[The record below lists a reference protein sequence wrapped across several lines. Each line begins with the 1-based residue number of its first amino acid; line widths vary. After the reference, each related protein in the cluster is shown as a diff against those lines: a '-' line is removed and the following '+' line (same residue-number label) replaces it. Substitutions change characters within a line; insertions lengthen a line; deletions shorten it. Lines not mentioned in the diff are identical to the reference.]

1 MSKQSAHRLDRRT
14 LFKSAAALAGGTLT
28 ATVETGCSSEK
39 RTEAAGAAIIVASD
53 RNAVVETTAGK
64 VRGFTR
70 NGIHTFK
77 GIPYAGT
84 TAGAARSMP
93 PSKPAPW
100 TGLRSALHYGP
111 VCPQAARTG
120 WANDESAFF
129 FNWDDGQPGEDC
141 LRINIWTP
149 GVNDRAKRP
158 VLLWLHGGGYTSG
171 SGQEHPGYHGENL
184 SKRGDV
190 VVASINHR
198 LNVFGHLDLSEY
210 GAQYAGSANAGILD
224 IIAALEWVR
233 DNIGNFGGDPA
244 NVLIFGQSG
253 GGGKVSTLMAMPAA
267 KGLFHKAIVMSG
279 STLRQADPEDSR
291 KLGAAVLAE
300 LKLSKG
306 QVQKLQDVPAATLI
320 EASSVALRKLSPPT
334 PGGMGFG
341 MPRGRRIG
349 WSPVVDGTN
358 LPAHPFDPAAPA
370 ISAEIPLMIGTT
382 LNELSLSAF
391 DAKLE
396 SMTEDEMKKRAEVRY
411 GPKTASVIEACRKVY
426 PKAKPVEVLSIL
438 SSVRLN
444 AVTQA
449 ARKAAQVA
457 APAYLYQFCWQTPVL
472 DGRPRA
478 THCADIAFAFYN
490 TDVSASMTGGTA
502 EARELG
508 AKVADAF
515 INFARKGDPNHSG
528 LPVWPIFNPEKAQ
541 TMCFD
546 ATCESKNDHDG
557 VLRRAVAEALA

>member
-1 MSKQSAHRLDRRT
+1 MEKEPMHRLDRRT
-14 LFKSAAALAGGTLT
+14 LFKSAAAVAGGTL
-28 ATVETGCSSEK
+28 AAVVETGCSSQTK
-39 RTEAAGAAIIVASD
+39 TEAAGAAIIVASD

-77 GIPYAGT
+77 GIPYAAT
-84 TAGAARSMP
+84 TAGAARFMRP
-93 PSKPAPW
+93 ATPAPW
-100 TGLRSALHYGP
+100 TGLRSALYYGP

-120 WANDESAFF
+120 WANDENAFF

-141 LRINIWTP
+141 LRMNIWTP

-158 VLLWLHGGGYTSG
+158 VMVWLHGGGYSSG

-184 SKRGDV
+184 SRRGDV
-190 VVASINHR
+190 VVVSLNHR

-210 GAQYAGSANAGILD
+210 GAQYADSANAGILD
-224 IIAALEWVR
+224 LVAALEWVR
-233 DNIGNFGGDPA
+233 DNIANFGGDPG

-267 KGLFHKAIVMSG
+267 KGLFHKAVVMSG
-279 STLRQADPEDSR
+279 STLRVAVPEDSR
-291 KLGAAVLAE
+291 KLAAAVLAE
-300 LKLSKG
+300 LKLSKA
-306 QVQKLQDVPAATLI
+306 QVQKLQDVPVATLI
-320 EASSVALRKLSPPT
+320 EASSAAQRKLMQPMA
-334 PGGMGFG
+334 GGMAFG

-349 WSPVVDGTN
+349 WSPVVDGKN

-382 LNELSLSAF
+382 LNEMSPSAF
-391 DAKLE
+391 NAELE
-396 SMTEDEMKKRAEVRY
+396 SMTEDDLRKRAEARY
-411 GPKTASVIEACRKVY
+411 GPKTGAVIEACRKVY
-426 PKAKPVEVLSIL
+426 PKVKPVEVLSIL

-449 ARKAAQVA
+449 ARKAAQGA
-457 APAYLYQFCWQTPVL
+457 APAYLYQFCSHTPVL

-515 INFARKGDPNHSG
+515 INFARKGDPNHSE
-528 LPVWPIFNPEKAQ
+528 LPVWPVFDAEKVP

-546 ATCESKNDHDG
+546 NTCEAKNDHDG
-557 VLRRAVAEALA
+557 VLRRAVSEALG